1 LAPFGFDFHQ
11 MLAPDLM
18 HEFEIGEWK
27 TLLRH
32 LVRMLESLKG
42 TQIQELN
49 WRYAAQT
56 SHYSANSKLR
66 YRQIHP
72 FGRDTIRRFW
82 YNVSDLSQL
91 AARDYEDL
99 LQVLMFV

>member
-1 LAPFGFDFHQ
+1 

-32 LVRMLESLKG
+32 LIRMLESLKG
-42 TQIQELN
+42 TKIQELN
-49 WRYAAQT
+49 WRYANKIFR
-56 SHYSANSKLR
+56 YSANSKLR
-66 YRQIHP
+66 YRQVHP

-91 AARDYEDL
+91 AAHDYEDL
-99 LQVLMFV
+99 LQVLRFV

>member
-1 LAPFGFDFHQ
+1 

-32 LVRMLESLKG
+32 LIRMLESLKG
-42 TQIQELN
+42 TKIQELN
-49 WRYAAQT
+49 RRYAVLI
-56 SHYSANSKLR
+56 SCYSANSMIR
-66 YRQIHP
+66 YHQVHP
-72 FGRDTIRRFW
+72 FGRDSIRRFW

-91 AARDYEDL
+91 AAHDYEDL
-99 LQVLMFV
+99 LQVLSSPDTPCICDLMP